1 MNFFLANYFFLGY
14 NNFREKEKME
24 NFQEKRKH
32 KRVNWKASARFKP
45 YKAIIPIRFPCE
57 IVDIGVGGVRI
68 TTSKRTIPRNEVEVT
83 FGLPDYLEKF
93 IMPSDVVWTHTSDKD
108 RNRIEAGLR
117 FSSLSDNNSYLLREY
132 IAKN

>member
-1 MNFFLANYFFLGY
+1 
-14 NNFREKEKME
+14 ME
-24 NFQEKRKH
+24 NFQEKRKY
-32 KRVNWKASARFKP
+32 KRVNWKTSARFKP

-57 IVDIGVGGVRI
+57 IVDIGVGGIRI
-68 TTSKRTIPRNEVEVT
+68 TTSKRTIPRNEVEIT